1 MMSQLV
7 RRTLAHEPAAVL
19 LAAGTMVVA
28 LGISTAIFSV
38 VYTTV
43 LRPLPY
49 PEPTRLAV
57 ISAEFPS
64 IHLKNMG
71 LSAPELFEL
80 ETFTQSWA
88 QIGAVRFGTATLGGP
103 EPRRINTAAASAG
116 LLAAL
121 GVHPSAG
128 RLFTEPEDRPGAER
142 VVVLAHGVWL
152 RAFGAD
158 PGVVGR
164 TIDVDGE
171 MHRVVGIMPR
181 GFDLLGTG
189 TDLWIPLRLDR
200 SSPGGRADH
209 NLRVVGR
216 IARGI
221 TLAQARSDLAAAV
234 TSWMATTGEVHSPAP
249 SFHPLAL
256 TPLHEAATGDLRPA
270 MFALLGA
277 VAFVLLLAC
286 ANVCNVLLAR
296 AEGRRHQLA
305 IRIAL
310 GASKRRL
317 VVDHLLE
324 GLCISAAG
332 CVGGAVLAFG
342 LVRALAAGIPP
353 LAGREQIALDP
364 LAVLFAIA
372 AMGTCALFFG
382 LAPALRIDVIRA
394 QRWLRTD
401 GRGLTA
407 SRERRRLQHALVTC
421 QVAAALVL
429 LFGAGLLLRSFWKL
443 TAVDPGVNT
452 ENVVTFQVSL
462 PERRFSADAQVWA
475 FYDRFLERLATLSGV
490 RETAAMSG
498 RLPER
503 RANNTTFF
511 LEGVPVEGHK
521 GLPQVEYIQHVT
533 PAYFSTLRIP
543 LLRGRTFGATDTD
556 TGQPVAIVNET
567 LARKFWP
574 GRDPVGQRLRPAI
587 PGTPWF
593 TVVGVVADVKHAGI
607 AAPIG
612 TEVYVAYRQ
621 ARLILPSWLPTSL
634 HVVLGV
640 DANRVRAVQQELPSL
655 ARSVEASAALAN
667 IRLLEESMNL
677 SIAGPRFLARSLGA
691 FAAIALVLAS
701 VGIYGVVAYGVHQRT
716 TEFGVRTALG
726 ASAASIVRLVLA
738 QAALPIAAGVALG
751 FGGVFAA
758 ARLIASFLF
767 QTTPLDPATIA
778 AAVGLLTSIALA
790 ACWIPARRAACVDPL
805 IALRDR

>member
-1 MMSQLV
+1 
-7 RRTLAHEPAAVL
+7 
-19 LAAGTMVVA
+19 
-28 LGISTAIFSV
+28 
-38 VYTTV
+38 
-43 LRPLPY
+43 
-49 PEPTRLAV
+49 
-57 ISAEFPS
+57 
-64 IHLKNMG
+64 
-71 LSAPELFEL
+71 
-80 ETFTQSWA
+80 
-88 QIGAVRFGTATLGGP
+88 
-103 EPRRINTAAASAG
+103 
-116 LLAAL
+116 
-121 GVHPSAG
+121 
-128 RLFTEPEDRPGAER
+128 
-142 VVVLAHGVWL
+142 
-152 RAFGAD
+152 
-158 PGVVGR
+158 
-164 TIDVDGE
+164 
-171 MHRVVGIMPR
+171 
-181 GFDLLGTG
+181 
-189 TDLWIPLRLDR
+189 
-200 SSPGGRADH
+200 
-209 NLRVVGR
+209 
-216 IARGI
+216 
-221 TLAQARSDLAAAV
+221 
-234 TSWMATTGEVHSPAP
+234 
-249 SFHPLAL
+249 
-256 TPLHEAATGDLRPA
+256 
-270 MFALLGA
+270 
-277 VAFVLLLAC
+277 
-286 ANVCNVLLAR
+286 
-296 AEGRRHQLA
+296 
-305 IRIAL
+305 
-310 GASKRRL
+310 
-317 VVDHLLE
+317 
-324 GLCISAAG
+324 
-332 CVGGAVLAFG
+332 
-342 LVRALAAGIPP
+342 
-353 LAGREQIALDP
+353 
-364 LAVLFAIA
+364 
-372 AMGTCALFFG
+372 MGTCALFFG
-382 LAPALRIDVIRA
+382 LAPALRIDIVRA

-401 GRGLTA
+401 GRGQTA

-475 FYDRFLERLATLSGV
+475 FYDRFLERLATISGV

-533 PAYFSTLRIP
+533 AAYFSALRIP
-543 LLRGRTFGATDTD
+543 LLRGRTFGVTDTD
-556 TGQPVAIVNET
+556 TGQPVTIVNET

-574 GRDPVGQRLRPAI
+574 GRDPIGQRLRPAI

-607 AAPIG
+607 AAPTG

-634 HVVLGV
+634 HVVLRA

-677 SIAGPRFLARSLGA
+677 SIAGPRFLAGLLGA
-691 FAAIALVLAS
+691 FAAIALLLAS
-701 VGIYGVVAYGVHQRT
+701 VGIYGVVAYGVNQRT

-738 QAALPIAAGVALG
+738 QAALPIAVGVALG

-758 ARLIASFLF
+758 ARLITSFLF

-778 AAVGLLTSIALA
+778 AAVALLTSIALA